1 MTTLRLASLAQDGAA
16 IPLVRARRPE
26 PARQT
31 PRRLTEVVTTRRQR
45 KARPRVAHALVAVA
59 GVLVIVG
66 AQLLLSIAISGGA
79 YRISD
84 LQQEARGL
92 TRSAESLGEQLEIAA
107 ATQHLANAAAVLG
120 MVPAPST
127 SFLDL
132 TTGAIV
138 AAPGMPD
145 SVGCGGSC
153 NLVPNALTQ
162 GLPLVLPKVDGAP
175 VQLPTQPTQA
185 AETPPASVGIPAPV
199 TH

>member
-1 MTTLRLASLAQDGAA
+1 MTSA
-16 IPLVRARRPE
+16 IPAVRPRPSSR
-26 PARQT
+26 PARSGT
-31 PRRLTEVVTTRRQR
+31 ETTKGPRRLTEVVTTRRQR
-45 KARPRVAHALVAVA
+45 KARPRIAHALVAVA

-84 LQQEARGL
+84 LQQEARSL
-92 TRSAESLGEQLEIAA
+92 TRTAENLGEQLEIAA
-107 ATQHLANAAAVLG
+107 ATQHLANSAAALG

-132 TTGAIV
+132 TTGAVV

-145 SVGCGGSC
+145 TVGCGGKC

-162 GLPLVLPKVDGAP
+162 GLPLVLPKADGSP
-175 VQLPTQPTQA
+175 VQLPTQT